1 MAAKKTTKKTTKT
14 TTEKVEPETSVRMHT
29 ITLKEKDAQGR
40 FLYIDVDQVLPV
52 NLFGESCP
60 MVMAVIDDRAYFIPI
75 EQMNWFE
82 QNYGVQND
90 AKIAKTMHNEKMKR
104 QKDYVEPVGAEFV

>member
-40 FLYIDVDQVLPV
+40 FLYIDADQVLPV
-52 NLFGESCP
+52 NLFGDAYP
-60 MVMAVIDDRAYFIPI
+60 IVMAVIGDRAFFLPC

-82 QNYGVQND
+82 QNYGVQKD
-90 AKIAKTMHNEKMKR
+90 AKIAKAMHNEKMKR
-104 QKDYVEPVGAEFV
+104 QKDYVEPAGAEFV